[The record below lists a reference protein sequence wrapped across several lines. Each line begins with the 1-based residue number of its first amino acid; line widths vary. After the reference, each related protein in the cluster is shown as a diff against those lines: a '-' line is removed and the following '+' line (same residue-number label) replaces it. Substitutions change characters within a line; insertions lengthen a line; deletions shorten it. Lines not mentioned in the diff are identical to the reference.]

1 MFQPQSNFP
10 KGKAWILVFL
20 DPNKNMEATGSWQS
34 MLLAQVFQEALQPQM
49 FQGGTG
55 TKSVENCL
63 EQLILQIK
71 PW

>member
-1 MFQPQSNFP
+1 
-10 KGKAWILVFL
+10 
-20 DPNKNMEATGSWQS
+20 MEATGSWQS

-71 PW
+71 P